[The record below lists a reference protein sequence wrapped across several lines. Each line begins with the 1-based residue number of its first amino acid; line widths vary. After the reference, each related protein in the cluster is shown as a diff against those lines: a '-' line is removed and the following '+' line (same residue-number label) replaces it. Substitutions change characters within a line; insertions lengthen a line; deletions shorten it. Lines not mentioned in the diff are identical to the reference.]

1 MAEKMDLIVAGP
13 DFHVLAAALRHNTA
27 GAAPVVADLVG
38 DGLKLRDPTSGD
50 TIVSVPAEELKP
62 AQVDLRE
69 DVLLT
74 AHNFTLV
81 ETLPEEGAVPHANPI
96 QLDGATITANL
107 PAVAAQGANVWAY
120 IEGGPQPI
128 VHKLAIAA
136 GASTVSE
143 PLQLPNGNYRALV
156 LATGV
161 RAALVTEVVP

>member
-107 PAVAAQGANVWAY
+107 PAVARKAQMS
-120 IEGGPQPI
+120 GPISKAGRSRSSTSLRSPPGRARSPN
-128 VHKLAIAA
+128 HCSCPMAII
-136 GASTVSE
+136 
-143 PLQLPNGNYRALV
+143 ALWSSPPGC
-156 LATGV
+156 A
-161 RAALVTEVVP
+161 PHW